1 MKTTAE
7 IAHTAAVC
15 EHVEFSGISSPGAYI
30 EDCNGNLLRVPEEA
44 LAQDHTPLMEIV
56 SKTPCMVT
64 RISDDPWLV
73 ISKARQLAADAD
85 LQVNF

>member
-1 MKTTAE
+1 MNMTGE
-7 IAHTAAVC
+7 MVHTAAVC
-15 EHVEFSGISSPGAYI
+15 EHVEFSAINSPGAYI
-30 EDCNGNLLRVPEEA
+30 EDCNGSLLRVPDEA
-44 LAQDHTPLMEIV
+44 LASDHTPLMEIV

-64 RISDDPWLV
+64 KISDDPWLV